1 MAKVLTIWRKIT
13 YRDVFVYVCDIVI
26 KLERKLQD
34 AKVLTAKLVARSTV
48 WIVQLYVTLS
58 RRCLTS
64 FQALTQLQKDI
75 VSKTLSRLYEEKKK
89 VLHKSFAKHF
99 RSLQPSLKEKFLV
112 LGWINQKPWIL
123 CAFRVFY
130 IVQKWLSYSR
140 IRNQTN

>member
-75 VSKTLSRLYEEKKK
+75 VSKTLSRLYEEKK

-99 RSLQPSLKEKFLV
+99 RFLQPSLKEKFLV
-112 LGWINQKPWIL
+112 LGWMNQKPCIL
-123 CAFRVFY
+123 CALRVFY
-130 IVQKWLSYSR
+130 TVQKWLSYLR